1 MSADL
6 TLVNLNLLFMRYGEQ
21 VERERHVPLGCLYL
35 TRALEAAGF
44 AVDFRD
50 YQLCESSDPFDLETF
65 LSFAADPAP
74 VIGLSCMANLLPF
87 TLLAAEALKARYH
100 FNLEE
105 NVLPKLE
112 LLQRFGFYL
121 QPERAADPNAE
132 SCGAHSPRVI

>member
-1 MSADL
+1 VL
-6 TLVNLNLLFMRYGEQ
+6 TGHDVIRGGH
-21 VERERHVPLGCLYL
+21 VELPERHRRC
-35 TRALEAAGF
+35 
-44 AVDFRD
+44 
-50 YQLCESSDPFDLETF
+50 FDLIT
-65 LSFAADPAP
+65 
-74 VIGLSCMANLLPF
+74 ANPDIF
-87 TLLAAEALKARYH
+87 PGFHH